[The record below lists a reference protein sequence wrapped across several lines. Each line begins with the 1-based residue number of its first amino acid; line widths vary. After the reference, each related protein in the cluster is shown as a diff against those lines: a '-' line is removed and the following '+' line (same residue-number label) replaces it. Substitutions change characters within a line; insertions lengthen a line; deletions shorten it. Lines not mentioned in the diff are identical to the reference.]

1 VLPLPFSAL
10 KSDLPVLGNPANRN
24 RAVPL
29 TYDQFR
35 YGFANAV
42 SK

>member
-10 KSDLPVLGNPANRN
+10 KSDLPVLGKPANRN

-35 YGFANAV
+35 YAFANAV